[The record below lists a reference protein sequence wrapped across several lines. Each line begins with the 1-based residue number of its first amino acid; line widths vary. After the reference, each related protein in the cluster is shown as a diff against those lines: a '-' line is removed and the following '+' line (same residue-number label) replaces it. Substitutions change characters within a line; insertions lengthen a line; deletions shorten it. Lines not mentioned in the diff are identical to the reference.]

1 MSDVSQ
7 GPGWW
12 LASDGR
18 WYPPESH
25 PSFQPPPPTPPQSP
39 PSFAAPPGPYP
50 VGSTA
55 YPTTSGPYSVSPT
68 LADYGQRLAGWLID
82 WVLLLVVSVP
92 ISILTHSYHYSHVS
106 GTVNF
111 RVGTPGALL
120 SPLIVIAYGTLLCG
134 STRGQTLGM
143 MIMGTKAV
151 KLSTGGPIGYG
162 PALGRAAFEM
172 FLAIALFVPWVIDML
187 FPIWDRQNQTLHDK
201 VSGTVVVRVNRY

>member
-1 MSDVSQ
+1 
-7 GPGWW
+7 
-12 LASDGR
+12 
-18 WYPPESH
+18 
-25 PSFQPPPPTPPQSP
+25 
-39 PSFAAPPGPYP
+39 
-50 VGSTA
+50 
-55 YPTTSGPYSVSPT
+55 
-68 LADYGQRLAGWLID
+68 
-82 WVLLLVVSVP
+82 
-92 ISILTHSYHYSHVS
+92 VS

-172 FLAIALFVPWVIDML
+172 FLAIAFFVPWVIDML
-187 FPIWDRQNQTLHDK
+187 FPLWDRQNQTLHDK
-201 VSGTVVVRVNRY
+201 VSGTVVVRVNRP